1 MDRDWLTEE
10 TAVSEEL
17 AVEVVTVMSEAVEAE
32 IGVLEVADD
41 EAVVV
46 DVGFS
51 RSRSLTGY
59 EAADGLADTRDCAVS
74 FTALAFSEASG
85 LTRLLQQ
92 MLT

>member
-1 MDRDWLTEE
+1 M
-10 TAVSEEL
+10 
-17 AVEVVTVMSEAVEAE
+17 EVVIVMSEAVEAE
-32 IGVLEVADD
+32 IGVLGVADD

-51 RSRSLTGY
+51 RSSSLTGY
-59 EAADGLADTRDCAVS
+59 EAADGLADARDCAVS
-74 FTALAFSEASG
+74 FTVVASSEASG